1 MTNTKQDDTLFSEK
15 DTSSRIVED
24 LWFAARRGQGDV
36 RYYEKRIERLICDT
50 VNNALDEV
58 KSKKQVMTFDVNSD
72 KPESMTFVPLSAI
85 EQVRKEW
92 SHGE

>member
-36 RYYEKRIERLICDT
+36 RYYEKRIERLISDT
-50 VNNALDEV
+50 VNKVLDELSHDLRLREDNYGSLKV
-58 KSKKQVMTFDVNSD
+58 GSAR
-72 KPESMTFVPLSAI
+72 SAI
-85 EQVRKEW
+85 EQVREDW
-92 SHGE
+92 SYGE